1 MDLEYLNLNNGQKKS
16 NENKVQVI
24 IILVIAIIRS
34 IFFLMIYQPGAGTY
48 VTAEEINDPP

>member
-24 IILVIAIIRS
+24 ILLVIAIISS
-34 IFFLMIYQPGAGTY
+34 IFFLMIYQPSAGTY